1 MDVLGG
7 RDRQQQPVD
16 LAPADSPRCRR
27 VEFELTGRV
36 IKPVDQLVQ
45 VVPAPW
51 GEFDE
56 LNGCGG
62 RVLVVPGRWW
72 SEYACGVDGG
82 EVAAEGVREAAVRS
96 FELWHCD
103 WRGQGVVRVRVSGG
117 A

>member
-1 MDVLGG
+1 MAGAVAVPGAVLVELEAWCPVFVERAVDLPGAVGGEAGQCVDVLGG

-27 VEFELTGRV
+27 VDFELTGRV

-56 LNGCGG
+56 LNAVWGASACGSG
-62 RVLVVPGRWW
+62 SLVV
-72 SEYACGVDGG
+72 
-82 EVAAEGVREAAVRS
+82 
-96 FELWHCD
+96 
-103 WRGQGVVRVRVSGG
+103 
-117 A
+117 